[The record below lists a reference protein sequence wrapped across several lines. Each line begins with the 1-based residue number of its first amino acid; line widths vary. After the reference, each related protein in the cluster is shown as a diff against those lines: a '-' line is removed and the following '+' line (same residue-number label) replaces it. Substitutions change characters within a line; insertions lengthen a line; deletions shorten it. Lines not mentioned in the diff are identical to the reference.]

1 VWRRWLSA
9 GSTAKARYFRSAAE
23 FRRWLERNHAGE
35 SEITVG
41 FYKKGSGK
49 KSITFREAL
58 DEALCFGWIDGVRH
72 SVDDERYVNRFT
84 PRTPRSYW
92 SAVNI
97 ARVWELNAEGRMHA
111 AGRRAFG
118 WRDEQRA
125 QADASLRAKPEFS
138 REETVRF
145 RKNRAAWSFWESLP
159 PGFRRNA
166 TWWVVS
172 AKRDETR
179 KRRLAT
185 LIEHSARGERIA
197 VLTPPRARRPS

>member
-1 VWRRWLSA
+1 LS
-9 GSTAKARYFRSAAE
+9 SAKARYFRSAAE
-23 FRRWLERNHAGE
+23 FRAWLERNHARE

-49 KSITFREAL
+49 RSITFREAL

-84 PRTPRSYW
+84 PRMPKSYW

-97 ARVWELNAEGRMHA
+97 ARAKELIAEARMHP
-111 AGRRAFG
+111 AGLKAFG
-118 WRDEQRA
+118 WRDEKRA
-125 QADASLRAKPEFS
+125 REDASARANPAFS
-138 REETVRF
+138 RSETAKF
-145 RKNRAAWSFWESLP
+145 RKNRDAWSFWESLP

-172 AKRDETR
+172 AKREETR
-179 KRRLAT
+179 KQRLET
-185 LIEHSARGERIA
+185 LIEHSARGERIS
-197 VLTPPRARRPS
+197 VLTPPSARRPS

>member
-1 VWRRWLSA
+1 M
-9 GSTAKARYFRSAAE
+9 KARYFRSAAE
-23 FRRWLERNHAGE
+23 FRRWLESNHARE

-41 FYKKGSGK
+41 FYKKGTGK

-72 SVDDERYVNRFT
+72 SIDEERYVNRFT
-84 PRTPRSYW
+84 PRTPKSYW

-97 ARVWELNAEGRMHA
+97 ARVRELKAEGRMHS
-111 AGRRAFG
+111 AGLTAFEWRNEKLARQNASARANP
-118 WRDEQRA
+118 A
-125 QADASLRAKPEFS
+125 FS
-138 REETVRF
+138 RSETARF
-145 RKNRAAWSFWESLP
+145 RNNEAAWSFWESLP

-179 KRRLAT
+179 QRRLAT

-197 VLTPPRARRPS
+197 VLTPPSARRPS

>member
-1 VWRRWLSA
+1 M
-9 GSTAKARYFRSAAE
+9 KARYFRSAAE
-23 FRRWLERNHAGE
+23 FRRWLERNHARE

-41 FYKKGSGK
+41 FYKKGTGK

-72 SVDDERYVNRFT
+72 SIDEERYVNRFT
-84 PRTPRSYW
+84 PRTSKSYW

-97 ARVWELNAEGRMHA
+97 ARVRELIAEGRVHA
-111 AGRRAFG
+111 AGQRAFE

-125 QADASLRAKPEFS
+125 RADASLRAKPEFS
-138 REETVRF
+138 REETARF
-145 RKNRAAWSFWESLP
+145 RKNKAAWSYWESLP

-172 AKRDETR
+172 AKREETR
-179 KRRLAT
+179 ERRLST

-197 VLTPPRARRPS
+197 VLTPPSARRSS

>member
-1 VWRRWLSA
+1 V
-9 GSTAKARYFRSAAE
+9 KARYFRSPAE
-23 FRRWLERNHAGE
+23 FRTWLERNHARE

-58 DEALCFGWIDGVRH
+58 DQALCFGWIDGVRH

-84 PRTPRSYW
+84 PRTPKSYW

-97 ARVWELNAEGRMHA
+97 ARAKELIAEGRMHPAGLA
-111 AGRRAFG
+111 AFE
-118 WRDEQRA
+118 WRDEKRA
-125 QADASLRAKPEFS
+125 REDA
-138 REETVRF
+138 TVRANPTFSTSEAAMF

-159 PGFRRNA
+159 PGFRRTA

-172 AKRDETR
+172 AKREETR
-179 KRRLAT
+179 RRRLEM
-185 LIEHSARGERIA
+185 LIEHAARGERVS

>member
-1 VWRRWLSA
+1 M
-9 GSTAKARYFRSAAE
+9 KARYFRSATE
-23 FRRWLERNHAGE
+23 FRRWLERNHARE

-41 FYKKGSGK
+41 FYKKGTGK

-72 SVDDERYVNRFT
+72 SIDEERYVNRFT
-84 PRTPRSYW
+84 PRTSKSYW

-97 ARVWELNAEGRMHA
+97 ARVRELIAEGRVHP
-111 AGRRAFG
+111 AGLRAFEL
-118 WRDEQRA
+118 RDEQLARQNASARA
-125 QADASLRAKPEFS
+125 NPAFS
-138 REETVRF
+138 RSETARF
-145 RKNRAAWSFWESLP
+145 RRNRAAWSYWESLP

-179 KRRLAT
+179 QRRLAT

-197 VLTPPRARRPS
+197 VLTPPSARRPS

>member
-1 VWRRWLSA
+1 M
-9 GSTAKARYFRSAAE
+9 KARYFRSAVE
-23 FRRWLERNHAGE
+23 FRRWLERNHARE

-41 FYKKGSGK
+41 FYKKGTGK

-72 SVDDERYVNRFT
+72 SIDEERYVNRFT
-84 PRTPRSYW
+84 PRTPKSYW

-97 ARVWELNAEGRMHA
+97 ARVRELTAEGRMHP
-111 AGRRAFG
+111 AGLTAFEWRNEHLAQQNASARANP
-118 WRDEQRA
+118 A
-125 QADASLRAKPEFS
+125 FS
-138 REETVRF
+138 RSETARF
-145 RKNRAAWSFWESLP
+145 RKNEAAWSFWESLP

-179 KRRLAT
+179 QRRLAT
-185 LIEHSARGERIA
+185 LIEHSARGERIS
-197 VLTPPRARRPS
+197 VLTPPSRRRS

>member
-1 VWRRWLSA
+1 M
-9 GSTAKARYFRSAAE
+9 KARYFRSATE
-23 FRRWLERNHAGE
+23 FRRWLERNHARE

-41 FYKKGSGK
+41 FYKKGTGK

-72 SVDDERYVNRFT
+72 SVDAERYVNRFT
-84 PRTPRSYW
+84 PRTPKSYW

-97 ARVWELNAEGRMHA
+97 ARVRELIAEGRMHP
-111 AGRRAFG
+111 AGLNAFE
-118 WRDEQRA
+118 WRDEQLARQNASARA
-125 QADASLRAKPEFS
+125 NPAFS
-138 REETVRF
+138 RSETARF
-145 RKNRAAWSFWESLP
+145 RKNKAAWSFWESLP

-179 KRRLAT
+179 QRRLAT

-197 VLTPPRARRPS
+197 LLTPPSARRPS